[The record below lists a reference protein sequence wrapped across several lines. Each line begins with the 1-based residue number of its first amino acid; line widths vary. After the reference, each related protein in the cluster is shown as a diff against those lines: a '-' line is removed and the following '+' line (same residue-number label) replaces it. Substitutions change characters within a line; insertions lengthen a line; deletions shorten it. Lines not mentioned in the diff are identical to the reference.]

1 MKEFIKHP
9 FVILL
14 VVILAAMFTFFKT
27 CTHEVTYK
35 GTVLSHHTTSDRY
48 GEIEYYT
55 VARFEDGYIR
65 SMEGLQF
72 YVKPVGSTVYYTQ
85 TMLNKK

>member
-27 CTHEVTYK
+27 FTHEVTYK